1 MWIQTYTGKRFDF
14 QDLQES
20 QICIEDI
27 ATALSRICR
36 FNGHTTK
43 FYSVAEHSVFMSYRV
58 NRSIQREAL
67 MHDAAEAYIGDI
79 VRPIKQ
85 HLASG
90 LCDAEEQI
98 LKLIAKRFNLGYF
111 HLTDGIKHADLRM
124 LETERRQLMNNE
136 NGHEWDCTI
145 GVKPYMASYLGRTVM
160 ELPCWSP
167 DRAYQAFMDR
177 FNTLFTES
185 GQI

>member
-1 MWIQTYTGKRFDF
+1 MWIQTFTGKRFDF

-36 FNGHTTK
+36 FNGHTSR

-79 VRPIKQ
+79 ARPIKYE
-85 HLASG
+85 LACG
-90 LCDAEEQI
+90 LCEAEEDI
-98 LKLIAKRFNLGYF
+98 LRLIANQFDLDY
-111 HLTDGIKHADLRM
+111 HQLTVGIKHADLRM
-124 LETERRQLMNNE
+124 LETERQQLINNPM
-136 NGHEWDCTI
+136 EWEVTRDVEPYPSMMIHRNETI
-145 GVKPYMASYLGRTVM
+145 LT
-160 ELPCWSP
+160 LPCWGP
-167 DRAYQAFMDR
+167 DMARKR
-177 FNTLFTES
+177 FLERFDKLFNGRE
-185 GQI
+185 